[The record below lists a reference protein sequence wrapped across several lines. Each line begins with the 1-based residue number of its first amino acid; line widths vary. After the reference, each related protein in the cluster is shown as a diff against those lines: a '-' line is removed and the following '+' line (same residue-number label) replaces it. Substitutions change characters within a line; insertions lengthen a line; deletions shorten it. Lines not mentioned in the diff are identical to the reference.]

1 VDHNSEDL
9 MVAIHTSHSKG
20 LKISSRTSL
29 MEEIPSLT
37 FSMIMTISVLASAE
51 ALVAE

>member
-1 VDHNSEDL
+1 MDHNSEDL
-9 MVAIHTSHSKG
+9 VVVIHTSHSKG

-37 FSMIMTISVLASAE
+37 FSMMTISVLASVE

>member
-1 VDHNSEDL
+1 MDHNSEDL
-9 MVAIHTSHSKG
+9 VVAIHTSHSKG
-20 LKISSRTSL
+20 LKISLRTSL

-37 FSMIMTISVLASAE
+37 FSMIMTISVLASVE